1 MSRRTQTQKVAAVDD
16 KPEVVQ
22 ESASAMT
29 GISRFTDPLLKVGSS
44 DNEPIAEE
52 YRKLKAVIMQTARK
66 QGMPYI
72 LLVASAVGDEG
83 KSVTAVNLALNI
95 ARDNDQHVVLVDADL
110 RKPSLAKYLNLNG
123 DTGLADFLRGSLSL
137 KDSLVPVGVKKLL
150 LMPAGKTL
158 GNPVE
163 LLSSERMKLLIEQLR
178 CSVPPAFVIIDTSPL
193 LLFAEGRVLSSLVD
207 GVIFVVKAGGASK
220 LHISEALSTL
230 KDANVLGLV
239 CNQATDAIT
248 HRGYGYNYYSYYD
261 HYRQG
266 ADQRKGGKPGVISRL
281 FGQDGRR

>member
-1 MSRRTQTQKVAAVDD
+1 MSA
-16 KPEVVQ
+16 
-22 ESASAMT
+22 
-29 GISRFTDPLLKVGSS
+29 INRFIDPLLKVGSS

-52 YRKLKAVIMQTARK
+52 YRKLKSILQQIAHK

-83 KSVTAVNLALNI
+83 KSVTAVNLALNL
-95 ARDNDQHVVLVDADL
+95 ARDHDQTVVLVDADL

-123 DTGLADFLRGSLSL
+123 DTGLADFLRGTLSL
-137 KDSLVPVGVKKLL
+137 KDSLVPTGVNKLL

-163 LLSSERMKLLIEQLR
+163 LLSSERMKDLLEKLR
-178 CSVPPAFVIIDTSPL
+178 NSKSPAFVIIDTSPL

-207 GVIFVVKAGGASK
+207 GIIFVVKAGGASK
-220 LHISEALSTL
+220 LHISEALDSI
-230 KDANVLGLV
+230 KDANLLGLV

-248 HRGYGYNYYSYYD
+248 HHGYGYNYYRYYD
-261 HYRQG
+261 HYRQDKDTLKRDK
-266 ADQRKGGKPGVISRL
+266 AGVLGRL
-281 FGQDGRR
+281 FRRGKKR